1 MEAEPAEPVMQ
12 TRSRRVTK
20 NEPRFETGAR
30 IADESIDSVF
40 PAEEDGDRDL
50 FPLPAKTAAATGD
63 ENPLFAEEPV
73 SSDGVGRRQLDA
85 EEPELFA
92 DEDAILQSTGT
103 GPPPPLWL
111 ARGALALG
119 AVMLVIGLLA
129 LARSSPPPLGP
140 PSPVLAPPS
149 NAAIPPVA
157 SAQSSQRAATPPE
170 PTASSPVA
178 TNYVASVTEQHVAE
192 EGLPPSTAE
201 PVAAAAEVSAVSQPP
216 SYLPLLPR
224 PEPITGLGE
233 TAIRMAALPRPLPA
247 PPAAASAM
255 PAEPSGRPRSLDETA
270 GVREVLSRY
279 VYAYAAL
286 DARAVAAVWPTVNQA
301 ALGRAFAALE
311 TQNISFSRCEVTVSG
326 GTARAVCAGT
336 AAWTP
341 KVGGRTPREDERT
354 WTFALAHRDDSWAIV
369 SAEMR

>member
-1 MEAEPAEPVMQ
+1 MQ

-30 IADESIDSVF
+30 IADESIDTVF
-40 PAEEDGDRDL
+40 PVEEDGDRGL
-50 FPLPAKTAAATGD
+50 FPLPAETSAATED
-63 ENPLFAEEPV
+63 EGPLFAEEPV
-73 SSDGVGRRQLDA
+73 SSDGAGRRQLDA
-85 EEPELFA
+85 EGPELFA
-92 DEDAILQSTGT
+92 DEDAIIRSTGT
-103 GPPPPLWL
+103 GPPLWL

-119 AVMLVIGLLA
+119 TVMLVIGLLA
-129 LARSSPPPLGP
+129 LARSSAPPLGP
-140 PSPVLAPPS
+140 PTPALTPPS
-149 NAAIPPVA
+149 DVAIPPVA
-157 SAQSSQRAATPPE
+157 SARSSQRAATPPE
-170 PTASSPVA
+170 PTASSSVA
-178 TNYVASVTEQHVAE
+178 ANHVASVTEQHVAA

-201 PVAAAAEVSAVSQPP
+201 PVAAAADVPALSQRP
-216 SYLPLLPR
+216 SYLPVLPR
-224 PEPITGLGE
+224 PGPITGLGE

-255 PAEPSGRPRSLDETA
+255 PAEPSVRPGPLDETA

-311 TQNISFSRCEVTVSG
+311 TQNISFSRCEVAVSG

-341 KVGGRTPREDERT
+341 KVGGRRPREDERT